1 MCLLLTKIA
10 SNVIICIKG
19 KIFYESSGDMEY
31 IIALI
36 PAIAWGLIGIIA
48 KKAGGKPEQQTI
60 GSLVGFL
67 FFAGIT
73 YLFIGP
79 SISIQILIVGFI
91 SGSCLAMAN
100 FGQFDAMQD
109 LGVSRTVPLVAAGQL
124 VLNNLVAA
132 ILFKEWTSINQ
143 WFFGIIALI
152 IIIMGAKF
160 TSFQDSSIDYE
171 NELVYTKKGLK
182 GVFICVVAGSLYS
195 IVPKAYQYYFINNI
209 KNDYVYALMLPQAIG
224 GIVLGSIIYRLKI
237 KKTVLKELTSKYM
250 WRNTLTGLSWSVG
263 NLFLLISSTSSI
275 GLAVAFTLSQL
286 NIIVGG
292 LLGSLILKEEKT
304 IKEMRFFL
312 LGIVLVLTGAI
323 ISTKI

>member
-1 MCLLLTKIA
+1 
-10 SNVIICIKG
+10 
-19 KIFYESSGDMEY
+19 MEY

-36 PAIAWGLIGIIA
+36 PALAWGLIGIIA

-67 FFAGIT
+67 FFAVIMHLLT
-73 YLFIGP
+73 RPDINR
-79 SISIQILIVGFI
+79 QIIIVGFI

-100 FGQFDAMQD
+100 FGQFDAMEE

-124 VLNNLVAA
+124 VLNSLVAA
-132 ILFKEWTSINQ
+132 ILFKEWTSLSE
-143 WFFGIIALI
+143 WFFGVIALI
-152 IIIMGAKF
+152 IIIIGAKL
-160 TSFQDSSIDYE
+160 TSFQDSNIDYE
-171 NELVYTKKGLK
+171 NEKVYTHKGLK
-182 GVFICVVAGSLYS
+182 GVLICVVAGSLYS
-195 IVPKAYQYYFINNI
+195 IVPKAYQYYFIENI

-237 KKTVLKELTSKYM
+237 KKSVLQELTSKYM

-304 IKEMRFFL
+304 KKEMRFFL
-312 LGIVLVLTGAI
+312 LGIILVLTGAI

>member
-1 MCLLLTKIA
+1 M
-10 SNVIICIKG
+10 IICIKD
-19 KIFYESSGDMEY
+19 KIFYESSGEMEY

-36 PAIAWGLIGIIA
+36 PALAWGFIGIIA

-73 YLFIGP
+73 YLFIRP
-79 SISIQILIVGFI
+79 SISIEIMFIGFI
-91 SGSCLAMAN
+91 SGACLAMAN
-100 FGQFDAMQD
+100 FGQFDAMQE

-143 WFFGIIALI
+143 WFFGIIALT

-237 KKTVLKELTSKYM
+237 NKTVLKELTSKYM

>member
-1 MCLLLTKIA
+1 
-10 SNVIICIKG
+10 
-19 KIFYESSGDMEY
+19 MEY

-36 PAIAWGLIGIIA
+36 PALAWGLIGIIA

-67 FFAGIT
+67 FFAVIMH
-73 YLFIGP
+73 LLIRP
-79 SISIQILIVGFI
+79 DINRQIIFVGFI

-100 FGQFDAMQD
+100 FGQFDAMEE

-124 VLNNLVAA
+124 VLNSLVAA
-132 ILFKEWTSINQ
+132 ILFKEWTSLSE
-143 WFFGIIALI
+143 WFFGVIALI
-152 IIIMGAKF
+152 IIIIGAKL
-160 TSFQDSSIDYE
+160 TSFQDSNIYYE
-171 NELVYTKKGLK
+171 NEKVYTHKGLK
-182 GVFICVVAGSLYS
+182 GVLICVVAGSLYS
-195 IVPKAYQYYFINNI
+195 IVPKAYQYYFIENI

-237 KKTVLKELTSKYM
+237 KKSVLQELTSKYM

-304 IKEMRFFL
+304 KKEMRFFL
-312 LGIVLVLTGAI
+312 LGIILVLTGAI